1 MISVHRLAL
10 LAAIATALLLG
21 LGGVVTSRDA
31 GLVFADWPL
40 SEGSVNPDG
49 WLRDADKGSEH
60 GHRILGAVVGLLTIA
75 LAVALRRREERRGVR
90 VLGWV
95 AVAAVCV
102 QGLLGG
108 LRVTEA
114 STELALVHGCLGQ
127 AFFCLVVALACL
139 TSKDGV
145 APAEEGGDATAA
157 AVCGAAATFA
167 LYAQVVLGAQLRH
180 VGGPLQSHVIGAALA
195 SAAVVWL
202 ATVVLFR
209 HRDRPPLVRPALLL
223 LALLALQLGLGFAA
237 ADVVRGQRPYAP
249 TVAQSLVPTAH
260 QSTGAL
266 MLATSLWLTL
276 RAWRRRARLPAGAF
290 A

>member
-1 MISVHRLAL
+1 MRTVHRLAL
-10 LAAIATALLLG
+10 TAAVATCLLLG
-21 LGGVVTSRDA
+21 VGGVVTSRDA

-40 SEGSVNPDG
+40 SDGSVNPDG

-60 GHRILGAVVGLLTIA
+60 GHRILGAAVGLLTIA
-75 LAVALRRREERRGVR
+75 LAVLLQRRDGRRAVR

-108 LRVTEA
+108 LRVTES

-127 AFFCLVVALACL
+127 AFFCVVVALACL
-139 TSKDGV
+139 TSSDGV
-145 APAEEGGDATAA
+145 APPVGGGDATPAT
-157 AVCGAAATFA
+157 VCGAAATLA
-167 LYAQVVLGAQLRH
+167 LYAQVVVGAQLRH
-180 VGGPLQSHVIGAALA
+180 VGGPLQTHVIGAAFA
-195 SAAVVWL
+195 SAAVLWAV
-202 ATVVLFR
+202 TVVLVR
-209 HRDRPPLVRPALLL
+209 HRDRAALVRPALLL
-223 LALLALQLGLGFAA
+223 LLLLALQLGLGFAS

-276 RAWRRRARLPAGAF
+276 RAARRRAWAPAGAF